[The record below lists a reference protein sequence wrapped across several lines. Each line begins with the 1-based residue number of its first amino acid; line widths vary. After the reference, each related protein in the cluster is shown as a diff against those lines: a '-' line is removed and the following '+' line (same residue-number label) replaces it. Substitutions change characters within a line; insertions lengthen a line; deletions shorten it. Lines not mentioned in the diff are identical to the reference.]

1 MRQIFLDTETTG
13 LYHAQGHRVIEIAAV
28 EVVNRR
34 LTKQHF
40 HYYLNPDR
48 EIDQGA
54 QEVHGIS
61 LEFLQDKP
69 RFPDIVNELL
79 DFIADAELIMHNAP
93 FDVGF
98 LNCELGLIE
107 QKPLESIVAKVTD
120 TLKIAKEMRPGQR
133 NSLDALCRH
142 FGIDNS
148 KRTLHGALLDA
159 ELLADPFMIV
169 REGVYYLFFEILLR
183 GENKGVIGHAVSAD
197 GFDWQ
202 YRGVVMKEEF
212 HLAYPHVFE
221 WNGQVYMVPESHDDF
236 SVRLYRAVEFP
247 QRWEFVN
254 KLLTGHDYVD
264 ATLFRHADMWWMFAS
279 TTRNDVLN
287 LYYSKITVN
296 YFV

>member
-13 LYHAQGHRVIEIAAV
+13 LYHAQGHRVIEVAAV

-69 RFPDIVNELL
+69 RFADIANELIA
-79 DFIADAELIMHNAP
+79 FIADSELIMHNAP

-98 LNCELGLIE
+98 LNREFGLIE
-107 QKPLESIVAKVTD
+107 QKPVESIAAKITD

-142 FGIDNS
+142 YGIDNS

-159 ELLADPFMIV
+159 ELLAD
-169 REGVYYLFFEILLR
+169 
-183 GENKGVIGHAVSAD
+183 
-197 GFDWQ
+197 
-202 YRGVVMKEEF
+202 
-212 HLAYPHVFE
+212 
-221 WNGQVYMVPESHDDF
+221 VYMAMTRGQDSLMMELDKPQQKSSDVIQQNKQAVLVKLANQAEISAHDEYLASLAKSSDC
-236 SVRLYRAVEFP
+236 LWA
-247 QRWEFVN
+247 
-254 KLLTGHDYVD
+254 KLEL
-264 ATLFRHADMWWMFAS
+264 
-279 TTRNDVLN
+279 
-287 LYYSKITVN
+287 K
-296 YFV
+296 

>member
-28 EVVNRR
+28 EVLNRR
-34 LTKQHF
+34 LTKHHF

-69 RFPDIVNELL
+69 RFPDIAKELVA
-79 DFIADAELIMHNAP
+79 FIADSELIMHNAP

-98 LNCELGLIE
+98 LNCEFGLIE
-107 QKPLESIVAKVTD
+107 HPPVESLVFKVTD

-148 KRTLHGALLDA
+148 RRTLHGALLDA
-159 ELLADPFMIV
+159 ELLAV
-169 REGVYYLFFEILLR
+169 
-183 GENKGVIGHAVSAD
+183 
-197 GFDWQ
+197 
-202 YRGVVMKEEF
+202 
-212 HLAYPHVFE
+212 
-221 WNGQVYMVPESHDDF
+221 VYMAMTRGQDSLMMELDKPSMTNA
-236 SVRLYRAVEFP
+236 S
-247 QRWEFVN
+247 
-254 KLLTGHDYVD
+254 
-264 ATLFRHADMWWMFAS
+264 S
-279 TTRNDVLN
+279 TTHSMQPLLVCLANAQELLAHEEYLAALSKTGDSVWQS
-287 LYYSKITVN
+287 LYSPTKN
-296 YFV
+296 

>member
-69 RFPDIVNELL
+69 HFADISNELIA
-79 DFIADAELIMHNAP
+79 FIADAELIMHNAP

-98 LNCELGLIE
+98 LNREFGLIE
-107 QKPLESIVAKVTD
+107 EKSVESITAKITD

-148 KRTLHGALLDA
+148 RRTLHGALLDA
-159 ELLADPFMIV
+159 ELLA
-169 REGVYYLFFEILLR
+169 E
-183 GENKGVIGHAVSAD
+183 
-197 GFDWQ
+197 
-202 YRGVVMKEEF
+202 
-212 HLAYPHVFE
+212 
-221 WNGQVYMVPESHDDF
+221 VYMAMTRGQESLIMELDK
-236 SVRLYRAVEFP
+236 P
-247 QRWEFVN
+247 N
-254 KLLTGHDYVD
+254 KNNH
-264 ATLFRHADMWWMFAS
+264 AS
-279 TTRNDVLN
+279 TPKDTQPLFIKRANAAEVVAHEAYLAS
-287 LYYSKITVN
+287 LSKSGDCLWTSLALQTAQEKLED
-296 YFV
+296 

>member
-28 EVVNRR
+28 EMINRR
-34 LTKQHF
+34 PTKQHF

-69 RFPDIVNELL
+69 HFSDIANELIA
-79 DFIADAELIMHNAP
+79 FIADAELIMHNAP

-98 LNCELGLIE
+98 LNRELGLID
-107 QKPLESIVAKVTD
+107 QKPVENIAAKITD

-148 KRTLHGALLDA
+148 RRTLHGALLDA
-159 ELLADPFMIV
+159 ELLA
-169 REGVYYLFFEILLR
+169 E
-183 GENKGVIGHAVSAD
+183 
-197 GFDWQ
+197 
-202 YRGVVMKEEF
+202 
-212 HLAYPHVFE
+212 
-221 WNGQVYMVPESHDDF
+221 VYMAMTRGQNSLMIELDKPDQNMINVAQQTSQPLFIKLASETEMSAHEAYLAGLEKSGNCLWNKLESGAVLE
-236 SVRLYRAVEFP
+236 SLAVELPSIELTVGDLDTFELDAFELELR
-247 QRWEFVN
+247 QE
-254 KLLTGHDYVD
+254 KLGNE
-264 ATLFRHADMWWMFAS
+264 
-279 TTRNDVLN
+279 NDE
-287 LYYSKITVN
+287 
-296 YFV
+296 